1 MLIIITNVL
10 QGEIVVERRIWC
22 RIWSYATSTWKNS
35 KMYFQKTGKLK
46 KKGKFQIKRSLEFV
60 QKNKGNIV
68 LKMSK

>member
-10 QGEIVVERRIWC
+10 QGEIVVERRIWY

-46 KKGKFQIKRSLEFV
+46 KKANFKSREALNLFRRT
-60 QKNKGNIV
+60 KGI
-68 LKMSK
+68 